1 MTNFEQERA
10 FESFGVY
17 DEPPERRIGFFLA
30 PTFML
35 FSFVA
40 ALDPFR
46 VANRL
51 CNRPLYGWEIFSIDG
66 EPVLANNRIP
76 IPVDKSIV
84 DVPACPLVFVCGPYE
99 PQYYDEP
106 RVVAW
111 LRRLARGGSVM
122 GALDT
127 GGRILAQA
135 GLLDGYRCTVHWS
148 NLPGFKELYP
158 GLDVSSE
165 LFEVDRD
172 RLTCAGGTAAMD
184 MALCIIGKHH
194 GQDLALAVAEN
205 FIHKGIRPA
214 NDHQRISLRQRTGI
228 DNRHLIECIELM
240 ENNLEQP
247 LSAGELSAVVGVSKR
262 QLERLF
268 QSFLQTTPSRY
279 YSDLRI
285 LEGHRL
291 LEQTSL
297 PITEI
302 ALACGYPSPGYFSHL
317 YRARFGCSP
326 RETRV
331 ALRSSAKRGSLRT

>member
-1 MTNFEQERA
+1 MSDPVQVFED
-10 FESFGVY
+10 FGVY

-40 ALDPFR
+40 ALDSFR

-51 CNRPLYGWEIFSIDG
+51 CNRPLYGWEVFSIDG
-66 EPVLANNRIP
+66 YPVPANNRIA
-76 IPVDKSIV
+76 IPADRSI
-84 DVPACPLVFVCGPYE
+84 AEISEYPLMFVCGPYE
-99 PQYYDEP
+99 PQRYDEP
-106 RVVAW
+106 KVATW
-111 LRRLARGGSVM
+111 LRRLARGGCTL

-127 GGRILAQA
+127 GSRILAQA
-135 GLLDGYRCTVHWS
+135 GLLDGYRCTVHWDS
-148 NLPGFKELYP
+148 LPGFREIFP
-158 GLDVSSE
+158 HLDVSSE
-165 LFEVDRD
+165 LFEIDRD

-184 MALCIIGKHH
+184 MALCLISQHH
-194 GQDLALAVAEN
+194 SQDLAMAVAEN

-214 NDHQRISLRQRTGI
+214 NDHQRIGLRQRTGI

-247 LSAGELSAVVGVSKR
+247 LSAGELSAAVGVSKR

-268 QSFLQTTPSRY
+268 QGFLQITPSRY

-285 LEGHRL
+285 MEGHRL
-291 LEQTSL
+291 LDQTSL

-326 RETRV
+326 RDTRI
-331 ALRSSAKRGSLRT
+331 ALRNSAKSPTPRTP